1 MTPQELVEKIY
12 EWENH
17 AGESFNDY
25 FAHDNISN
33 TSWAFWLIG
42 KGFKEHGNAI
52 LEEHNKP
59 GNDLHYVGQEELFEI
74 YPIYVGKNEYGDP
87 KWIEEN
93 EEKNFLLMAE
103 FLLDTPIYTKRV
115 MDWFEENK

>member
-1 MTPQELVEKIY
+1 MTPQELVEKIRQ
-12 EWENH
+12 WEVD

-33 TSWAFWLIG
+33 ISWAFWLIG

-52 LEEHNKP
+52 LAEHSKP
-59 GNDLHYVGQEELFEI
+59 GNDLHYVGQEELYDI
-74 YPIYVGKNEYGDP
+74 YPTYVGQNEYGDP

-93 EEKNFLLMAE
+93 YEKNVLIMAE

-115 MDWFEENK
+115 LDWFEKN